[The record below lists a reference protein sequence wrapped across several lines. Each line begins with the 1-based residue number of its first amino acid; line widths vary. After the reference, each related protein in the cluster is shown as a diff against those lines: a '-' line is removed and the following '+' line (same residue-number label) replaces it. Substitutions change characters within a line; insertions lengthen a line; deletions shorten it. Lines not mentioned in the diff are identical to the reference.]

1 MNEENEEDSR
11 ILSKEAA
18 KIRTF
23 EDIKAS
29 DKISRLVLDE
39 TMVESLKGILKFK
52 NLKAVSFI
60 NTPLYEKKFVR
71 LMVIIATEG
80 KIEIINGVRVRA
92 MEVHEAKNYPL
103 ITMNLIDRGWE
114 VNEKMPTD
122 DELMRLADKYD
133 VDYYYYKHRVKEEN
147 ENRVLA
153 LELIRKLGSV
163 GLRIEE
169 GPKMEENIIYAI
181 KKLAKIISSIDGDIP
196 ESFIK
201 KEQNIHNNEIITDET
216 DYFSVNSFSNEY
228 ADSSEM
234 EN

>member
-1 MNEENEEDSR
+1 
-11 ILSKEAA
+11 
-18 KIRTF
+18 
-23 EDIKAS
+23 
-29 DKISRLVLDE
+29 
-39 TMVESLKGILKFK
+39 
-52 NLKAVSFI
+52 
-60 NTPLYEKKFVR
+60 
-71 LMVIIATEG
+71 
-80 KIEIINGVRVRA
+80 

-201 KEQNIHNNEIITDET
+201 KSKIYTTMKSSQMKPIIFQSILSQMNMLTHQKWKIKKRIKI
-216 DYFSVNSFSNEY
+216 N
-228 ADSSEM
+228 
-234 EN
+234 